1 MYLTSLNYS
10 DVRVDQRPARGIAG
24 RPAGRGEID
33 LRVASIRR
41 RGSVGR

>member
-1 MYLTSLNYS
+1 MYVTSLNYS
-10 DVRVDQRPARGIAG
+10 DWRVDHRPARGPAG

-41 RGSVGR
+41 RGRVER